1 MRGGGIKFPK
11 YWSYPVGLAVEINN
25 NAQYGC
31 PHHVGRKGKI
41 IEHLHSATYDYAV
54 SDETGDITYF
64 KEHELTPL
72 KGGLTY
78 V

>member
-1 MRGGGIKFPK
+1 MQLTSEDNMERFQLLI
-11 YWSYPVGLAVEINN
+11 SN
-25 NAQYGC
+25 NARYGC

>member
-1 MRGGGIKFPK
+1 MAVLIMLEEKERLLSICIQLHMTMQ
-11 YWSYPVGLAVEINN
+11 LAN
-25 NAQYGC
+25 
-31 PHHVGRKGKI
+31 
-41 IEHLHSATYDYAV
+41 
-54 SDETGDITYF
+54 ETGDITYF

>member
-1 MRGGGIKFPK
+1 MWGEKERLSSI
-11 YWSYPVGLAVEINN
+11 YI
-25 NAQYGC
+25 Q
-31 PHHVGRKGKI
+31 
-41 IEHLHSATYDYAV
+41 LHMTTV

>member
-1 MRGGGIKFPK
+1 MPT
-11 YWSYPVGLAVEINN
+11 S
-25 NAQYGC
+25 C
-31 PHHVGRKGKI
+31 GRKGKI

-72 KGGLTY
+72 KGGLAY

>member
-1 MRGGGIKFPK
+1 M
-11 YWSYPVGLAVEINN
+11 
-25 NAQYGC
+25 
-31 PHHVGRKGKI
+31 GRKGKI
-41 IEHLHSATYDYAV
+41 IEHIHSATYDYAV